1 LDVVSGD
8 DGTSIFEVHMGEL
21 KEKGATWKPYNQ
33 NLLKWAFNK
42 INNIQLIDP
51 KSKPNYEI
59 HHLP

>member
-8 DGTSIFEVHMGEL
+8 DGTSVFEVHMEEL
-21 KEKGATWKPYNQ
+21 RKKGATWTPYNQ
-33 NLLKWAFNK
+33 NFLKWAFNK

-51 KSKPNYEI
+51 KSKPNYEM